1 MCVKAKRICKIS
13 FEILRFVNYWW
24 ENINWKYVV
33 CLLIRAKSQKRR
45 KIILWCELSPIKN
58 RIVGRKSVSYSFK
71 LVANEKS
78 KFTFY
83 IITYNTNFKY
93 WCVRN
98 CPICQFV
105 MSRNIC
111 LKHNIKS
118 SNHNLKSCT
127 PDVPLTL
134 EMRNGIA
141 EKWDIKRQS
150 Y

>member
-58 RIVGRKSVSYSFK
+58 RIVERKSVSYSFK

-78 KFTFY
+78 KFTSY
-83 IITYNTNFKY
+83 IITYTTNLKY

-98 CPICQFV
+98 CPIYQFV

-111 LKHNIKS
+111 LISLKHNI
-118 SNHNLKSCT
+118 SNLDLKSQIMHT
-127 PDVPLTL
+127 RRPANTWDAQWDSW
-134 EMRNGIA
+134 EMG
-141 EKWDIKRQS
+141 